1 MPHLA
6 CVVAWVI
13 TGLYLGIATWLIR
26 RANRATRDALK
37 LAAESLDQA
46 ALAKA
51 QLEQFRQA
59 RRSLP
64 LVILAVA
71 VGYAHKATN

>member
-1 MPHLA
+1 MSHPA

-13 TGLYLGIATWLIR
+13 TVLYLGIATWLVR
-26 RANRATRDALK
+26 RAQRAATASQR
-37 LAAESLDQA
+37 LASQSLEQA

-51 QLEQFRQA
+51 QLEHVQQA

-64 LVILAVA
+64 LMILAVA
-71 VGYAHKATN
+71 VGYAYKAKN

>member
-1 MPHLA
+1 VCVLA
-6 CVVAWVI
+6 WGI
-13 TGLYLGIATWLIR
+13 TVLYLGIATWLIR
-26 RANRATRDALK
+26 RANRATSDALK

-71 VGYAHKATN
+71 VGYAHKAKN

>member
-1 MPHLA
+1 M
-6 CVVAWVI
+6 CVLAWVI
-13 TGLYLGIATWLIR
+13 TVLYLGIATWLVR
-26 RANRATRDALK
+26 RANRVTREAQH
-37 LAAESLDQA
+37 LASQSLEQA

-51 QLEQFRQA
+51 QLEQFQAA

-71 VGYAHKATN
+71 VGYAHKAKN

>member
-1 MPHLA
+1 M
-6 CVVAWVI
+6 CVLAWVI
-13 TGLYLGIATWLIR
+13 TVAYVGIATWLIR
-26 RANRATRDALK
+26 RANRVTRDALR
-37 LAAESLDQA
+37 LASQSLAQA
-46 ALAKA
+46 ARAKA
-51 QLEQFRQA
+51 QLEQFQAA

>member
-1 MPHLA
+1 M
-6 CVVAWVI
+6 CVLAWVI
-13 TGLYLGIATWLIR
+13 TVLYLGIATWLIR
-26 RANRATRDALK
+26 RANRATSDALK